1 MSIDFLERQQK
12 KKKTK
17 KKKIG
22 ADIKIS
28 PKEEFL
34 KTDAFALKLL
44 FMNMNHG

>member
-12 KKKTK
+12 KKNEEK
-17 KKKIG
+17 KKNG